1 MTPSAVGRVSRSIDR
16 HHTYRVRNGSR
27 ARRVRRGDERGA
39 ISTAPREAGA
49 GTPLI
54 PGYSGLEV
62 IGHGAS
68 ATVYRGLQEGYDRQ
82 VAVKVLNI
90 DISDRRAQK
99 RFQRERALNG
109 RLSDH
114 PNVVTV
120 LDSGF
125 VDGRYPYLAME
136 LFEHGSLADH
146 LRQRGPFDV
155 ATALHVG
162 VRIAGALETA
172 HRLGVLHRDV
182 KPQNVLRSRF
192 GEPALA
198 DFGIAAILEMEHSL
212 TAALTPVHAA
222 PELLEGADPSE
233 RTDVYALA
241 STVYTMLAG
250 SPPFAGPPGE
260 GMLAQLLRIT
270 TSDLPALA
278 RADVPASLVDVLR
291 AALAKR
297 PEQRTASAADLGRA
311 LQRVQGELGLAVTP
325 LPVEGAAEAPVTAE
339 PTVAAS
345 PTGAPV
351 TATAPSVSA
360 ASASARPVVEA
371 APLVPPVPLAS
382 LGTLPPPLAGT
393 AGDPPLRT
401 PLVAPAEPAPAV
413 PPVVLAVARGAEVAG
428 AEGTIDVPLVDSPT
442 VTARHVVRPAAP
454 PARRRRRWVVPVACA
469 GALVVGVGGAVGVV
483 ALTGAA
489 PRDVAAPTSTLAAT
503 STSATLPADLTTL
516 APTGLGVSTEGGT
529 VLLTWTD
536 HTGGRAPHLVSTF
549 PTALGV
555 PVAPADPGV
564 TSVVVAGLDPDAP
577 ACLVVSAVV
586 SLSPSRRVDSAPFCI
601 NGAVAQG

>member
-1 MTPSAVGRVSRSIDR
+1 M
-16 HHTYRVRNGSR
+16 
-27 ARRVRRGDERGA
+27 RRGDERGA
-39 ISTAPREAGA
+39 VSTAPRETATGA
-49 GTPLI
+49 PPI

-68 ATVYRGLQEGYDRQ
+68 ATVYRALQEGYDRQ

-155 ATALHVG
+155 AAALHVG

-291 AALAKR
+291 AAMAKR
-297 PEQRTASAADLGRA
+297 PEHRTAGAAELGRA
-311 LQRVQGELGLAVTP
+311 LQRVQTELGLAVTP
-325 LPVEGAAEAPVTAE
+325 LPIEGEVAPESTVERAAAVPAVV
-339 PTVAAS
+339 TVASA
-345 PTGAPV
+345 GAP
-351 TATAPSVSA
+351 
-360 ASASARPVVEA
+360 PV
-371 APLVPPVPLAS
+371 
-382 LGTLPPPLAGT
+382 LPPPVAGT
-393 AGDPPLRT
+393 AGPSPLST
-401 PLVAPAEPAPAV
+401 PLVDGPLAP
-413 PPVVLAVARGAEVAG
+413 PPVAAALVVTSGDAVVERVADG
-428 AEGTIDVPLVDSPT
+428 EGTIDVPVVDSPT
-442 VTARHVVRPAAP
+442 VTARHVVRAAP
-454 PARRRRRWVVPVACA
+454 APERRRRRWVVPAACV
-469 GALVVGVGGAVGVV
+469 GAIVVGVGGVVGVV
-483 ALTGAA
+483 ALTGDPADPASA
-489 PRDVAAPTSTLAAT
+489 PATTVAAT
-503 STSATLPADLTTL
+503 STSATVPADVSAL
-516 APTGLGVSTEGGT
+516 APTGLNVSFDGGT
-529 VLLTWTD
+529 VLLRWTD
-536 HTGGRAPHLVSTF
+536 HTGGRAPHIVSTF
-549 PTALGV
+549 PTTAGV
-555 PVAPADPGV
+555 PVIAVDAGQAS
-564 TSVVVAGLDPDAP
+564 TVVAGLATDAP
-577 ACLVVSAVV
+577 VCFVVSALV
-586 SLSPSRRVDSAPFCI
+586 SVSASSQRVDSLPYCV